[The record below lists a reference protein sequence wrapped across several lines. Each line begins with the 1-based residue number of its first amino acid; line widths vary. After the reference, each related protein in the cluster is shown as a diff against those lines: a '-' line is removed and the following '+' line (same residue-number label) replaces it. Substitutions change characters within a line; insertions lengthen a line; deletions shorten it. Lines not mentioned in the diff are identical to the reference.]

1 MKRRKK
7 VMRWAKTMLSSKEV
21 ESVRKSREA
30 RQVRHQQEILAS
42 KREGKM
48 IPSDIIEGME
58 HYYRDEIK
66 SLRKSIDKMF
76 DENRPAAIQEG
87 NPYCGGLDL
96 FMKVYAPQ
104 VNKIVERI
112 ASVDQCLKVLESLK
126 K

>member
-58 HYYRDEIK
+58 HYYRDEI
-66 SLRKSIDKMF
+66 
-76 DENRPAAIQEG
+76 RPAAIQEG
-87 NPYCGGLDL
+87 NPYCGGLEL